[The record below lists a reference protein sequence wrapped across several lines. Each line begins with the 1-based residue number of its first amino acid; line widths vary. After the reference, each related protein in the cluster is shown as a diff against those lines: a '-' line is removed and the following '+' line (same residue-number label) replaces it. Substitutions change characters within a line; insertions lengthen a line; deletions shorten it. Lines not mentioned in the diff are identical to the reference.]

1 MPTAGV
7 TTPLGIAGADEA
19 GAGMSTTDPGG
30 RDAVRERVMQQLRA
44 GIRERQIRGESLE
57 AIYAWINQQRTDELI
72 TEEEA
77 AIGELVI
84 RHYTAP
90 NVRTYPANTSG
101 HARA

>member
-1 MPTAGV
+1 
-7 TTPLGIAGADEA
+7 
-19 GAGMSTTDPGG
+19 MSTTDPGG

-44 GIRERQIRGESLE
+44 GIRERQLRGESLD

-84 RHYTAP
+84 RHYTTP

-101 HARA
+101 HTRA